1 MTPTSTTE
9 RLLLW
14 WLRRFYRSLFGA
26 LGLGFGLLWALL
38 GLRRALLVGA
48 VALLGYLVGKW
59 MDDGRPDMG
68 LSARLRRLF
77 DEP

>member
-48 VALLGYLVGKW
+48 VALLGYLVGKG

>member
-14 WLRRFYRSLFGA
+14 WLRRFYRILFGT
-26 LGLGFGLLWALL
+26 LGLGFGLLWAVL
-38 GLRRALLVGA
+38 GLRRALLVAA
-48 VALLGYLVGKW
+48 VAVLGYLLGKW
-59 MDDGRPDMG
+59 MDDGQPGMG